1 MKRLN
6 GFLES
11 YISQLNLTKQRIKEL
26 LDSYN
31 IPFVFIGG
39 VARNS
44 YISAR
49 TTSDVDILVSAS
61 DKQKM
66 INLPIGYI
74 RCLSKDSGKRFILH
88 EPKTEV
94 EVMYS
99 GEYAGDNRG
108 ITFPEPEY
116 IDNGNNV
123 MTLKSLVEF
132 KICSYLYANRLK
144 DAGDVQEIILE
155 KHLKRNYGT
164 DFRKDLKEAYIKLWD
179 MTDKIVYEGI
189 K

>member
-26 LDSYN
+26 LDYYN

-49 TTSDVDILVSAS
+49 TTSDVDILVSLH
-61 DKQKM
+61 DKPKM
-66 INLPIGYI
+66 LNLPIGYI
-74 RCLSKDSGKRFILH
+74 RCLSKSTGRRFILH
-88 EPKTEV
+88 DPKTEV
-94 EVMYS
+94 EVIYS
-99 GEYAGDNRG
+99 GDHAGDMRG
-108 ITFPEPEY
+108 IEFPEPEY

-132 KICSYLYANRLK
+132 KICSYLYANRMK
-144 DAGDVQEIILE
+144 DAGDVQELILE

-164 DFRKDLKEAYIKLWD
+164 GFRKDLENEYNKLWD
-179 MTDKIVYEGI
+179 MTNEKVYQGY
-189 K
+189 